1 MTQLVGGGLA
11 QQRSNKIVLIRG
23 RNTETLEH
31 TKHTSPPLLIPGILR
46 FMKKRNILISNFSHI
61 SCFRECQNN
70 HIYIIS
76 FYKGPKSWWHSWGFS
91 CLASNGIF
99 NVVIVV
105 VGGLVVGSGGGGSQG
120 KSWWCGFCG
129 QRPPRS
135 RCFSHLMLNPISI
148 SSPCISVSSSTSS
161 IAIVPRLFAVC
172 DKSWGGRKQSWEEK
186 KRSDNTN
193 TRILLSCVILS
204 LSKSWSKL
212 LCFLSQ
218 LLYWTSSRQVV
229 LERCR
234 CKWQLGETD

>member
-46 FMKKRNILISNFSHI
+46 FMKKRNILILNFSHI

-99 NVVIVV
+99 NVVVV
-105 VGGLVVGSGGGGSQG
+105 VDGDVVDVGGLVVGSSGGGSKG

-129 QRPPRS
+129 QHPPRS

-186 KRSDNTN
+186 NISDNTN
-193 TRILLSCVILS
+193 TRMLLSCV
-204 LSKSWSKL
+204 KSCNCQNL
-212 LCFLSQ
+212 GANCCVFFI
-218 LLYWTSSRQVV
+218 TTVV
-229 LERCR
+229 LD
-234 CKWQLGETD
+234 LV